1 MFRLF
6 LVLAVL
12 AMLTGSVWL
21 FAVSG
26 VALPDMPAMPW
37 SAHFGDPQGCWEGP
51 ARARLDLL
59 GKIDTFDYLYCQN
72 GHA

>member
-6 LVLAVL
+6 LILAVL
-12 AMLTGSVWL
+12 TMLAGSVYL
-21 FAVSG
+21 FIVSG

-37 SAHFGDPQGCWEGP
+37 SAHFGDPSGCWDAT
-51 ARARLDLL
+51 ARHSLDVRNQLEA
-59 GKIDTFDYLYCQN
+59 FDYMYCQD